1 MSFIYCHLNFHANL
15 LRPWRFPSLSFINKR
30 NNNILKDWTSQTLT
44 NNVIVNNCFKGVS
57 TPFSKHGSHRAWED
71 KTTFSRGNRHGYHHA
86 CTKTWKTMFII
97 KYLHKYTCNTI
108 AHHKQEGR
116 TEIVMKTT
124 TCNKTWLTC
133 KHL

>member
-1 MSFIYCHLNFHANL
+1 MALIVHEKIRQRFH
-15 LRPWRFPSLSFINKR
+15 
-30 NNNILKDWTSQTLT
+30 
-44 NNVIVNNCFKGVS
+44 VEIVM
-57 TPFSKHGSHRAWED
+57 D
-71 KTTFSRGNRHGYHHA
+71 TTMPVQRHE
-86 CTKTWKTMFII
+86 KQMFII